1 MHLRTNWTLD
11 DLARMVNPVTRG
23 WIHYYGRYRRSQLYP
38 TLRRI
43 DEYLVRWL
51 MHKYKRFKGSSGRAY
66 AFLVTIKERQPALFA
81 HWQVAALTAG

>member
-1 MHLRTNWTLD
+1 MCSGETPGIGVGTYRRPTSPRQPPTL
-11 DLARMVNPVTRG
+11 
-23 WIHYYGRYRRSQLYP
+23 HGRYRRSQLYP

-51 MHKYKRFKGSSGRAY
+51 MHKYKRFKGCSGRAY
-66 AFLVTIKERQPALFA
+66 AFLVGIKERQPALFA